1 MKRKPTDLAIDKIVA
16 ACGGNVRG
24 ALEVVLLLN
33 ENLETQIHQLYAA
46 LSSVNHEH
54 SSLVRIQH

>member
-1 MKRKPTDLAIDKIVA
+1 MERKPTDLAIDKIVA

-33 ENLETQIHQLYAA
+33 KNLETRIQELYAA
-46 LSSVNHEH
+46 LSSASPEH
-54 SSLVRIQH
+54 SSIVRMRH

>member
-1 MKRKPTDLAIDKIVA
+1 MKCTSNDKAVDKIIA

-33 ENLETQIHQLYAA
+33 EKLETQIQQLYTA
-46 LSSVNHEH
+46 LSSTDPAH
-54 SSLVRIQH
+54 SSLARVHH

>member
-1 MKRKPTDLAIDKIVA
+1 MKRKSNDMVIDKIVA

-33 ENLETQIHQLYAA
+33 ENLEIQIQQLYAA
-46 LSSVNHEH
+46 LSSADHKH
-54 SSLVRIQH
+54 LSLMRVH

>member
-1 MKRKPTDLAIDKIVA
+1 MRRKPTDLAIDKIVA

-33 ENLETQIHQLYAA
+33 ENLETQLHQLYAA
-46 LSSVNHEH
+46 LSSANPEH
-54 SSLVRIQH
+54 SSLMRVRH

>member
-1 MKRKPTDLAIDKIVA
+1 MKRKSTDMVIDKIVA

-33 ENLETQIHQLYAA
+33 ENLEIQIQQLYAA
-46 LSSVNHEH
+46 LSSADHKH
-54 SSLVRIQH
+54 LSLMRAH